1 MIFVKQFKKMVTS
14 PPPLFMKSSLFVNN
28 FATKPEAP
36 QIQTNVYKSED
47 FMETGGF
54 YRPKVDAIQVLKK
67 ILLKSEIPK
76 FRDHMTFRIR
86 QCLKDNPQDL
96 LFLSI

>member
-1 MIFVKQFKKMVTS
+1 MVTS

-47 FMETGGF
+47 FMETGWF
-54 YRPKVDAIQVLKK
+54 HRPKVDAIQVLKK
-67 ILLKSEIPK
+67 KS
-76 FRDHMTFRIR
+76 
-86 QCLKDNPQDL
+86 L
-96 LFLSI
+96 

>member
-47 FMETGGF
+47 FMETGWF

-67 ILLKSEIPK
+67 IPFEI
-76 FRDHMTFRIR
+76 RD
-86 QCLKDNPQDL
+86 PEV
-96 LFLSI
+96 